1 MSDSVSSPNDT
12 NFDPSRAAALID
24 GCLLRDR
31 FALRRLL
38 QTIRR
43 RLQQHQPSD
52 QLIRKFHQ
60 QLQRSLTLVEQRKS
74 SQPAIEYS
82 ESLPVSQNA
91 ERIITAIRDH
101 QVLIVAGETGSG
113 KSTQLPKMCLAAG
126 RGVFGRIAHTQP
138 RRLAARSLAAR
149 ISEELNAPLGDTVGY
164 KVRFQDQVSD
174 KTLIKLLTD
183 GMLLAEIQGNRFLEE
198 YDTIIVDEA
207 HERSLNI
214 DFLLGYF
221 KTLLGKRPDLK
232 IIITSATIDHERFSR
247 HFDNAPIIEVSG
259 RTYDVEVRYRPLE
272 ESDSTPAPDQDGD
285 DGDAG
290 DDETRLENQILETLH
305 EILRSEREEGAFRRP
320 PDILMFLPGERDIR
334 QIASVL
340 KRRGPK
346 QLDVLPLYSRLS
358 NAEQQRVFQPHQGRR
373 IVLATN
379 VAGTSITVPNIGYVI
394 DIGTARISRYSV
406 RSKMQRLPIEPVSR
420 ASADQRK
427 GRCGRVAEGICYRL
441 YSEDDYLS
449 RPEFTDPE
457 ILRTNLASV
466 ILQMASLGLGN
477 IDRFPFVEAP
487 DSRQINDG
495 YKLLEELGAIDN
507 KRQLTPAGKQM
518 ARLPV
523 DPRLARM
530 LIEAQKQRS
539 LWEVTLI
546 VSALSVQEPWVRPH
560 DKQQAADQAHREFY
574 DKQSDFLTYVN
585 LWQVLETQREALSNK
600 QFRQWLSKHYL
611 SYLRIREWR
620 EIHFQLKTLCR
631 EAGWEENSEP
641 ADYASVHR
649 ALLSGLLS
657 HVGMKEEKRLYAGTR
672 NRKFVPFPGS
682 TLNKHQGKWI
692 MAAEIVETQ
701 KVFGRILAHIEPQ
714 WIEEQGS
721 HLLKHRYFE
730 PHWEKSR
737 GCAMA
742 YQQSTLMGLII
753 NPRKKIN
760 FSQIDPVQSR
770 EIFIYN
776 ALVAGDYDTRAPWLR
791 HNRELFSRVEDIEN
805 RARRRD
811 LLLDDTEVYA
821 LFDQRVPAFVTNGKS
836 FEKWRKQAEQ
846 GNSKILFLCEADI
859 TRTTSDE
866 VTEYS
871 FPDAMD
877 VQGGK
882 LQIDYQFEPG
892 RSEDGLTVEVPIT
905 LLNQLNEA
913 KLEWL
918 VPGLEKEKCVALIKS
933 LPKSVRKY
941 MVPAPQYAQAFL
953 DTRPDREQS
962 LYVQFADF
970 LKKQTRVDIR
980 PESWRLEQLPAYL
993 LAKIRVL
1000 DEQGKLIEESAD
1012 IDGIKH
1018 RLQGETKKAVASLL
1032 ADEIDTTAYTE
1043 WDFGELPE
1051 EYQYHANGKLLIAYP
1066 GLVDEG
1072 DRVRVQLFDQRIA
1085 ADNASYQ
1092 GVLRLFLLVLP
1103 QQIRYIKKQCVP
1115 PANVTIKYAPFGDKK
1130 DLAEGIVHAAFQK
1143 AFLDGQPLLRDR
1155 EAFIKRLNQKKSEL
1169 VTCAN
1174 AFSQLL
1180 AEILNLHHNIEKAMS
1195 SQALPSREESY
1206 ADIRM
1211 QLDALFP
1218 ASWIQHYRYYRLQ
1231 EFPRYLQGILMRIEK
1246 LRGNVVRDQQ
1256 QIPEVQG
1263 FWFDYLERHSSL
1275 AERGIEDPELEN
1287 FRWMLEEYRI
1297 SLFAQEIKTR
1307 VSVSA
1312 KRLATQWQKV
1322 QR

>member
-1 MSDSVSSPNDT
+1 MTEGVTSQNSDFHPQQL
-12 NFDPSRAAALID
+12 AADID

-31 FALRRLL
+31 YELRRLL
-38 QTIRR
+38 QAIQRR
-43 RLQQHQPSD
+43 RQQQQPSD
-52 QLIRKFHQ
+52 KLIAK
-60 QLQRSLTLVEQRKS
+60 LQHKVARSTAAAEQRAAGM
-74 SQPAIEYS
+74 PVIRYP
-82 ESLPVSQNA
+82 ESLPVSRSA
-91 ERIITAIRDH
+91 ERIITAIKENP
-101 QVLIVAGETGSG
+101 VVIVAGETGSG

-126 RGVFGRIAHTQP
+126 RGVYGRIAHTQP

-149 ISEELNAPLGDTVGY
+149 VAEELNSPLGTSVGY
-164 KVRFQDQVSD
+164 KIRFQDQVSD
-174 KTLIKLLTD
+174 QTLVKLVTD

-221 KTLLGKRPDLK
+221 KELLKKRSELK
-232 IIITSATIDHERFSR
+232 IIITSATIDVERFSR
-247 HFDNAPIIEVSG
+247 HFDDAPIIEVSG
-259 RTYDVEVRYRPLE
+259 RTFDVEVRYRPLE
-272 ESDSTPAPDQDGD
+272 EESRSSDDEDGRAD
-285 DGDAG
+285 EDNR
-290 DDETRLENQILETLH
+290 DDETLLENKILETVN
-305 EILRSEREEGAFRRP
+305 EILRSEREEGAFKRP

-334 QIASVL
+334 QIAAVL

-346 QLDVLPLYSRLS
+346 QLEVLPLYSRLS
-358 NAEQQRVFQPHQGRR
+358 NAEQQRVFQSHQGRR
-373 IVLATN
+373 VVLATN
-379 VAGTSITVPNIGYVI
+379 VAETSITVPNIGYVV

-406 RSKMQRLPIEPVSR
+406 RSKMQRLPIEPISR

-441 YSEDDYLS
+441 YSEEDYLS

-466 ILQMASLGLGN
+466 ILQMASLGLGD
-477 IDRFPFVEAP
+477 ISRFPFVEAP

-495 YKLLEELGAIDN
+495 YKLLEELGAIDG
-507 KRQLTPAGKQM
+507 KKQLTDTGKQM

-530 LIEAQKQRS
+530 LIEAEQQRS
-539 LWEVTLI
+539 LWEVAII
-546 VSALSVQEPWVRPH
+546 VSALSVQEPWIRPH

-585 LWQVLETQREALSNK
+585 LWQALETQREDLSNK
-600 QFRQWLSKHYL
+600 QFRQWLTKNYL

-631 EAGWEENSEP
+631 EAGWQENKEP
-641 ADYASVHR
+641 ADYASVHK

-657 HVGMKEEKRLYAGTR
+657 HVGLKEEKRLYAGTR

-682 TLNKHQGKWI
+682 TLYKHQGKWI

-701 KVFGRILAHIEPQ
+701 KVFGRTLAHIEPQ

-730 PHWEKSR
+730 PHWEKKR
-737 GCAMA
+737 ACAMA
-742 YQQSTLMGLII
+742 YQQSSLMGLII

-760 FSQIDPVQSR
+760 FSQIDPQQSR

-776 ALVAGDYDTRAPWLR
+776 ALVAGDFETRAPYHR
-791 HNRELFSRVEDIEN
+791 HNRELQARVEDIEN

-811 LLLDDTEVYA
+811 ILVDDTDIYE
-821 LFDQRVPAFVTNGKS
+821 LFNQRVPEQVTNGKS
-836 FEKWRKQAEQ
+836 FEKWRKQAEKD
-846 GNSKILFLCEADI
+846 NPKILYLSEADI
-859 TRTTSDE
+859 TRATSDH
-866 VTEYS
+866 VTQYS

-892 RSEDGLTVEVPIT
+892 RSQDGLTVEVPVT
-905 LLNQLNEA
+905 LLNQLNESR
-913 KLEWL
+913 LEWL
-918 VPGLEKEKCVALIKS
+918 VPGLEQEKCAALIKS

-941 MVPAPQYAQAFL
+941 MVPAPEYARAFL
-953 DTRPDREQS
+953 ESGPDRDQS
-962 LYVQFADF
+962 LYQQFADF

-980 PESWRLEQLPAYL
+980 PESWRLDQLPSYL

-1000 DEQGKLIEESAD
+1000 DETGKLLEESSD

-1018 RLQGETKKAVASLL
+1018 RLKGESKKAVASLL
-1032 ADEIDTTAYTE
+1032 ADEIDTRHYTE
-1043 WDFGELPE
+1043 WDFGGLPE
-1051 EYQYHANGKLLIAYP
+1051 EYQYHADGKLLIAYP

-1072 DRVRVQLFDQRIA
+1072 DSVRVQLFDQRAA
-1085 ADNASYQ
+1085 ADNATYQ
-1092 GVLRLFLLVLP
+1092 GLLRLFLLALP
-1103 QQIRYIKKQCVP
+1103 QQIRYIKKQCLP
-1115 PANVTIKYAPFGDKK
+1115 PASVTIKYAPFGDKQ

-1143 AFLDGQPLLRDR
+1143 AFLDGQPPLRDQ
-1155 EAFIKRLNQKKSEL
+1155 AGFQKRLNGKKSEL
-1169 VTCAN
+1169 VSCAN
-1174 AFSQLL
+1174 KFRQLL
-1180 AEILNLHHNIEKAMS
+1180 ADILNLHHDIEKAMS
-1195 SQALPSREESY
+1195 SQPLPTREESY
-1206 ADIRM
+1206 ADIRL
-1211 QLDALFP
+1211 QLDGLFP
-1218 ASWIQHYRYYRLQ
+1218 PSWIQHYRYGRLQ

-1246 LRGNVVRDQQ
+1246 LQGNVIRDQQ
-1256 QIPEVQG
+1256 QIPDVQSL
-1263 FWFDYLERHSSL
+1263 WANYLERQASHM
-1275 AERGIEDPELEN
+1275 EKGVEDPELESY
-1287 FRWMLEEYRI
+1287 RWMLEEYRI
-1297 SLFAQEIKTR
+1297 SLFAQELKTR
-1307 VSVSA
+1307 YPVSA
-1312 KRLATQWQKV
+1312 KRLARQWEKV